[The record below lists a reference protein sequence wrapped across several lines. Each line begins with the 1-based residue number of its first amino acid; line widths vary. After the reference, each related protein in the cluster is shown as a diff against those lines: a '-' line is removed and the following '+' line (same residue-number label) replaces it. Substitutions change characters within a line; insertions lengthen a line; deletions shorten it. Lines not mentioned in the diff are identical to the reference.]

1 MSDPRRG
8 FVLVT
13 VLWLITLLSALAM
26 AASMTFRGFAA
37 VVAVDWDR
45 TQAQVLLAAGL
56 EAAAHSVEALGG
68 TPLDQLDISVALRT
82 GSVRARISDEGGR
95 IDIGKA
101 PVEVLAALFRS
112 IGVPA
117 RQADDIARS
126 VAEWRKLN
134 TAAPSPAA
142 PARAADAP
150 SPAAPAK
157 AADAPSPAAPA
168 KAADAGQPFTDIH
181 QLLLIPGTAPEW
193 VAAIAP
199 LTTVYG
205 SETVN
210 PLTASAQ
217 VLATLPGTDA
227 ARITAFMQV
236 RHRAP
241 ADTQQLASM
250 LGTAQSYLGVN
261 TGPVVARVDLVA
273 RVGDGFTEGAQA
285 VAVLMP
291 GDSEP
296 YRVLVWNAL
305 VRGMP

>member
-26 AASMTFRGFAA
+26 AASMTFRGFAG
-37 VVAVDWDR
+37 VVAVGWDR

-56 EAAAHSVEALGG
+56 EAAAHSVGALRG

-101 PVEVLAALFRS
+101 PVEVLAALFHS

-117 RQADDIARS
+117 NQAEDIARA
-126 VAEWRKLN
+126 VAEWRKRN
-134 TAAPSPAA
+134 TPAAAPLPTA
-142 PARAADAP
+142 PARAADA
-150 SPAAPAK
+150 
-157 AADAPSPAAPA
+157 
-168 KAADAGQPFTDIH
+168 GQTFTDIH
-181 QLLLIPGTAPEW
+181 QLLLIPGAAPEW

-217 VLATLPGTDA
+217 VLAALPGTNA
-227 ARITAFMQV
+227 ARITAFVQM

-241 ADTQQLASM
+241 ADMQQIAAM

-261 TGPVVARVDLVA
+261 AGPVVARVDLTA

-296 YRVLVWNAL
+296 YRVLVWNPL